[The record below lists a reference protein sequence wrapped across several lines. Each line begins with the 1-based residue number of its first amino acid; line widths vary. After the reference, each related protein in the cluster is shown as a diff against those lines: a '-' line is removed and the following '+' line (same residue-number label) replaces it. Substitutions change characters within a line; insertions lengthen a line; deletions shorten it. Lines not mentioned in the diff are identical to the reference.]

1 MYMADIILILI
12 AVIPAIALMIYIYK
26 KDKVEKEPIGLL
38 VALVIGGAISI
49 IPGVILE
56 ILFEDLFLA
65 FLTSTSLIYII
76 IENFIG
82 VALIEEG
89 VKLAAT
95 KLISWKNKA
104 FNYTFD
110 GVVYAVFVSL
120 GFALFENLEYV
131 LMEETFADSLSVGFW
146 RAILSVPLHCFCGVF
161 MGVYYAQA
169 KKQSL
174 LGNES
179 KKKHYLRMALLIPSA
194 LHGFYDFCL
203 SVDSLLIEAVFVVF
217 VIAMYISSFRL
228 VRKVS
233 KEDQLQPSGSSVN
246 PSYFAPDNSVNPSY
260 SASST
265 YTNQQYSSQNSSF
278 IGGTAVRSS
287 QNSQQQNW
295 ICKSCGAANTGNF
308 CTHCGTKRSAL

>member
-1 MYMADIILILI
+1 MTDIILILI
-12 AVIPAIALMIYIYK
+12 AVIPAVALMIYIYK

-56 ILFEDLFLA
+56 ILFEDVFLA
-65 FLTSTSLIYII
+65 FLSSTSLIYII

-95 KLISWKNKA
+95 KLVSWKNKA

-179 KKKHYLRMALLIPSA
+179 KKKHYLLMALLVPSA

-203 SVDSLLIEAVFVVF
+203 SVDSLLIEAIFVVF

-228 VRKVS
+228 IRKES
-233 KEDQLQPSGSSVN
+233 KDDQLQPTCSSANTGS
-246 PSYFAPDNSVNPSY
+246 

-265 YTNQQYSSQNSSF
+265 YTNQQYSSQDSSIF
-278 IGGTAVRSS
+278 GCAAAGGL
-287 QNSQQQNW
+287 QNSQQQSW
-295 ICKSCGAANTGNF
+295 VCKSCGTANTGNF
-308 CTHCGTKRSAL
+308 CTHCGTKRNAL